1 MTVPKII
8 EIHDR
13 DCLTYN
19 TRLKNLKHITCII
32 FNHRQSRVWLEG
44 WEFWHLDPD
53 REAQSAA
60 AADVLPALLAAADAE
75 PRRHGG
81 GALHDGQH
89 EGPRHGRGP
98 DQRGRDVQLLHHVL
112 GGWRSAHEE
121 AHLLL
126 FGKSV
131 WSHSFKRIMTTIILG
146 SSTVVLGRTLGL
158 YGRWSEEYSGQ
169 RSFSVVKV
177 NGLLN
182 RSP

>member
-1 MTVPKII
+1 MTVLKII

-112 GGWRSAHEE
+112 GGGRSAHEE

-131 WSHSFKRIMTTIILG
+131 WSHSFKRSWYHDNNYFRVLHCGLG
-146 SSTVVLGRTLGL
+146 ADPWALWAVAWRIFRTEKLQCCK
-158 YGRWSEEYSGQ
+158 S
-169 RSFSVVKV
+169 
-177 NGLLN
+177 
-182 RSP
+182 